1 MQDLKV
7 RLVADGLT
15 PWVCGDSGM
24 SLKSIL
30 EVLQSGAAFLERKG
44 VESARLNMEHL
55 LAHALGLKRLDLY
68 RQFDRPL
75 SDAELGPLREW
86 TVRRAAGEPLQH
98 LLGTVDFHQFTF
110 RCDARAL
117 IPRPE
122 TEELV
127 EKVMVRRRSDP
138 PFRVV
143 DMGCGSG
150 VIGLSLAAVF
160 SSAQVVL
167 VDASLEALALA
178 RENAALVAAQLAAA
192 AAVPEYVPL
201 GAVGEGGRVAEVDGS
216 MDGVGMAGARRG
228 ADAVA
233 SAFLDRLAFVVSDL
247 WAGMEVPGDAERFD
261 LVVANL
267 PYIPRL
273 EVATLSREVRWDPE
287 LALIGGEDGSEVME
301 RFLAGARRFC
311 ASGAL
316 VALEHGPDQGEV
328 IGARLVAEGFEAV
341 SLELDLSGRPRFS
354 FGTAPM
360 LSPA

>member
-1 MQDLKV
+1 
-7 RLVADGLT
+7 LVLGNVPDGLT
-15 PWVCGDSGM
+15 PWVCGDSDMG
-24 SLKSIL
+24 LKSIL

-127 EKVMVRRRSDP
+127 EKVMARLRSAP
-138 PFRVV
+138 PSRLL

-150 VIGLSLAAVF
+150 VIGLSLAAAF
-160 SSAQVVL
+160 SEARVVL
-167 VDASLEALALA
+167 ADASPEALALA
-178 RENAALVAAQLAAA
+178 RENADAVAAQLAAA
-192 AAVPEYVPL
+192 AALPVYVPL
-201 GAVGEGGRVAEVDGS
+201 GGVGEAVRVAEVDGS
-216 MDGVGMAGARRG
+216 INGAGQPGPERG
-228 ADAVA
+228 PDAVA
-233 SAFLDRLAFVVSDL
+233 SAYLDRLSFVVSDL
-247 WAGMEVPGDAERFD
+247 WAGVEGGKGDGDCFG

-267 PYIPRL
+267 PYIPRA

-287 LALIGGEDGSEVME
+287 LALIGGEEGSELIE
-301 RFLAGARRFC
+301 RFLAGARRHC
-311 ASGAL
+311 EPGAL

-328 IGARLVAEGFEAV
+328 IGERLVAEGFEAV

-354 FGTAPM
+354 FGTAPGR
-360 LSPA
+360 PPG